1 MNIDVQQIISSKDV
15 KRIEIWNRTDNHNI
29 AKQITVTDRL
39 QIDRLI
45 REVNRMT
52 LVDSEVNV
60 RISFG
65 GYDMKIEM
73 NNNTEKD
80 LFVVYSTYNGVII
93 QGYNESGTAM
103 NKYYKNDDLERTILH
118 LFQPN

>member
-45 REVNRMT
+45 REVNRMA

-93 QGYNESGTAM
+93 QGYNESGTEM

>member
-1 MNIDVQQIISSKDV
+1 MNIDMQQIISSKDV
-15 KRIEIWNRTDNHNI
+15 KGIEIWNRTDNHYI
-29 AKQITVTDRL
+29 AKQISVTDRL

-52 LVDSEVNV
+52 LLDSEVNV

-80 LFVVYSTYNGVII
+80 LFVIYSTYNGVVI
-93 QGYNESGTAM
+93 QGYNDSGTAM

-118 LFQPN
+118 LFKPN